1 MIEEIVMPDL
11 SAATDEVMVVGW
23 FKFEGDYVEEG
34 ESLFEVE
41 TDKASMEVEAYKSGY
56 IKKIVVEAQETVT
69 AGDVLAY
76 IGDEDDDFEE
86 MMDSQDEKTHESEEK
101 IEKEEKASED
111 EIKVSP
117 MVRKL
122 AEKKNVDIT
131 SIRGSGPDGLILKE
145 DILKADS
152 EPSKKGEEDKRKFEL
167 FNKAG
172 KAVASKM
179 AKSKKEIPHV
189 YFKVDIKAKNMVE
202 LYQESKKTISYNTM
216 IIKNLALCLEVQ
228 PYLAAKY
235 SEKNGKSGR
244 KLPESINIGLAMARG
259 NDLYVPVIKNLGK
272 NRKDLN
278 EIESE
283 VQLLQEKVNTNDLKE
298 EDLTG
303 GVFTVSN
310 LGKYD
315 ITSFAA
321 IINPPETG
329 ILSVGKIEDRVTV
342 ENGGI
347 VVQPMFTMV
356 LSADHRVVNG
366 TYAAEFLTSLKSKL
380 ENIKD

>member
-34 ESLFEVE
+34 EPLFEVE

-76 IGDEDDDFEE
+76 IGEEDDDFEE
-86 MMDSQDEKTHESEEK
+86 RMDSQDEKAQESEETIGK
-101 IEKEEKASED
+101 KEKTFED
-111 EIKVSP
+111 KIKVSP
-117 MVRKL
+117 MIRKL

-131 SIRGSGPDGLILKE
+131 SITGSGPDGLILKK
-145 DILKADS
+145 DILKAVS
-152 EPSKKGEEDKRKFEL
+152 EPSDKGEDDKRKFEP

-179 AKSKKEIPHV
+179 TKSKKEIPHV

-202 LYQESKKTISYNTM
+202 LYQERKKTISYNTM
-216 IIKNLALCLEVQ
+216 IIKNLALCLEEQ

-244 KLPESINIGLAMARG
+244 KLSESINIGLAMARG

-315 ITSFAA
+315 ITSFTA
-321 IINPPETG
+321 IINPPEAG

-347 VVQPMFTMV
+347 VVQPMFTIV

-366 TYAAEFLTSLKSKL
+366 TYAAEFLISLKSKL